1 MDWFVWAI
9 LATGLFT
16 VYSLLSRMLAV
27 KAINPRAFAV
37 IYNAAVA
44 FIAGLFIL
52 LNPSEIKE
60 VPLNILILTVLAMLN
75 WGVFGR
81 MEFITRKMVEAST
94 LTIIFRISYVV
105 TFVFSILLFKE
116 VVSVQKIMAL
126 VLIVAANIL
135 IFYRGKGL
143 KFSKNFV
150 VPLITVAALGLGWL
164 FDKKVS
170 GCYPLFI
177 YVFISFGFPSVFSYL
192 TPPLSKAAVV
202 TEIKNTSWKIF
213 LLALVNFLGY
223 YIFLTAINLG
233 EVSRVILITSFSQ
246 IFTII
251 LGVWLFKEREML
263 KEKIIAGVLVLGSI
277 ILLR

>member
-1 MDWFVWAI
+1 MDWFVYAI

-16 VYSLLSRMLAV
+16 AYSLLSRALAV
-27 KAINPRAFAV
+27 KTINPRAFAV

-44 FIAGLFIL
+44 LIAVLFIL

-94 LTIIFRISYVV
+94 LTIIFRLAYVI
-105 TFVFSILLFKE
+105 TFVFSISLFKE
-116 VVSVQKIMAL
+116 NVTAQKILAL
-126 VLIVAANIL
+126 LLIVAANIL
-135 IFYRGKGL
+135 IFYRGKRL
-143 KFSKNFV
+143 KFSKNLAI
-150 VPLITVAALGLGWL
+150 PLLTATALGLGWL

-170 GCYPLFI
+170 SYYPLYF
-177 YVFISFGFPSVFSYL
+177 YVFMSFGFPSIFSYL
-192 TPPLSKAAVV
+192 TPPLPKAALV

-213 LLALVNFLGY
+213 LLALVNFLAY
-223 YIFLTAINLG
+223 YIFLKAINMG

-251 LGVWLFKEREML
+251 LGVWLFREREML